1 MITFLKR
8 NYLKISQ
15 SNWFIVQ
22 FEKGLITGFKAII
35 YLKNDY
41 MEISLAGV
49 LRRNYYQLIEAIDFL
64 YCLKEVWLQ
73 L

>member
-22 FEKGLITGFKAII
+22 FEKGLITGFKI
-35 YLKNDY
+35 L
-41 MEISLAGV
+41 
-49 LRRNYYQLIEAIDFL
+49 
-64 YCLKEVWLQ
+64 LQ
-73 L
+73 

>member
-1 MITFLKR
+1 
-8 NYLKISQ
+8 
-15 SNWFIVQ
+15 
-22 FEKGLITGFKAII
+22 
-35 YLKNDY
+35 
-41 MEISLAGV
+41 MEISPAGV

>member
-22 FEKGLITGFKAII
+22 FEEGLITGFKI
-35 YLKNDY
+35 L
-41 MEISLAGV
+41 
-49 LRRNYYQLIEAIDFL
+49 
-64 YCLKEVWLQ
+64 LQ
-73 L
+73 